1 MKKHHL
7 SKWMFASDVVR
18 ATIVLI
24 IPLLHFSHL
33 LPLWLLIS
41 LMVIQ
46 SATGAAYNPASV
58 AILPQI
64 VPKHLIQKQMQSCN
78 LLLRLLHLQQ
88 SWWQAFWLN

>member
-1 MKKHHL
+1 MKRHHL
-7 SKWMFASDVVR
+7 SKWMFASDVIR

-24 IPLLHFSHL
+24 IPLLHFSHI

-58 AILPQI
+58 QFHPAADCSKASHSKSKCDPAII
-64 VPKHLIQKQMQSCN
+64 
-78 LLLRLLHLQQ
+78 
-88 SWWQAFWLN
+88 F